1 MAKVVAEIARR
12 RQVVVSTQDED
23 FVTYLVAEGFPE
35 RAVVH
40 HLASWDGDPTVA
52 TSTPPKAA

>member
-23 FVTYLVAEGFPE
+23 FVTYLLGEGFP
-35 RAVVH
+35 RHAVIH
-40 HLASWDGDPTVA
+40 HLKAWDGDPTVA
-52 TSTPPKAA
+52 TSRPPLA